1 MTMSKL
7 LAITIHLSMAIT
19 HSKTFGIQDPTL
31 RMKKQTLT
39 FTFMITIKI
48 PMVLSGNL
56 MIQLMFFLKEPRI
69 NIMEDD
75 GRQFLAQITSG
86 ILTNGNG
93 LTNKMHPFQ
102 FCLRMT

>member
-1 MTMSKL
+1 
-7 LAITIHLSMAIT
+7 MATT

-31 RMKKQTLT
+31 RMKKQILI

-56 MIQLMFFLKEPRI
+56 MIRSMFFSKELRI

-75 GRQFLAQITSG
+75 GRQFLVQITSG

-93 LTNKMHPFQ
+93 LMNKMLPFL
-102 FCLRMT
+102 FCLRMSKMV